1 MHAQGHFRLQLLGL
15 PSTRLARSSRLAD
28 FERLIEAAAP
38 ALGWKPGEFGEIYRR
53 NQDELDSVTMEADD
67 VAASIVS

>member
-1 MHAQGHFRLQLLGL
+1 M
-15 PSTRLARSSRLAD
+15 
-28 FERLIEAAAP
+28 IEAAAP